1 MSRLHRFKT
10 DEQATQVTL
19 GFLELDVMDILW
31 NQGAVCVR
39 DVVDKLER
47 KLAYTTV
54 MTTLDRLYKK
64 GLLRRQM
71 SERAFIYSAALS
83 RRDWERK
90 RAGDLLAGLLAGPE
104 PSREL
109 LLSCLVDAV
118 GQHDAMLLDELE
130 EKIRDK
136 RKQLAE
142 GGQL

>member
-1 MSRLHRFKT
+1 VSRLHRFKT